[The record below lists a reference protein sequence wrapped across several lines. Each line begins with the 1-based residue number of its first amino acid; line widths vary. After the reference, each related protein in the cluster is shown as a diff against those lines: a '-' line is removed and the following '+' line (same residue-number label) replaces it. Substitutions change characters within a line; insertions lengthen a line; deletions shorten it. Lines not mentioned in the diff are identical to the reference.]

1 MSEPAGRPAPERLLV
16 RDRGSFRDPA
26 GFVFQ
31 RDGELYR
38 QVNRWF
44 ADRYDRVAASGLY
57 RSLHEAGLLIG
68 HREVAVDL
76 AASPEAHR
84 VLAPERIPFTSYPY
98 EWCFGQLKDA
108 ALTTLRAQQV
118 SLEHGMTLRDASGY
132 NVQFQRGRPVLI
144 DTLSFEPVHEGRPW
158 VAYAQ
163 FCQHFLAPL
172 ALMSARDVR
181 LAGLLRVHLDGIPLD
196 LAARLLPG
204 RARLRPSLAL
214 HLVAHARAQR
224 RHAGSPAGQDGRRF
238 SLRAFRGLI
247 ESLQRAV
254 QGLDWEPPASVW
266 TDYYGRCHTYA
277 EETSARKAELVGAFL
292 DRAAPRTV
300 WDLGANTGRYSRMA
314 AERGAF
320 TVSIDSDPGAIEA
333 SYREASRTGETGIL
347 PLVIDLANPSP
358 PSGWAH
364 QERAALVDRGPADL
378 VMALA
383 LVHHLAI
390 GNNVPLDRLADLLA
404 DVGPWAIVEF
414 VPREDPQVAELLA
427 TREDVFTDYSA
438 EGFEGAVDRRFAV
451 EHREHLPGSTRQL
464 YLLRRRS

>member
-1 MSEPAGRPAPERLLV
+1 MSEPAGRPAPQRLLL

-31 RDGELYR
+31 RDGVLYR

-44 ADRYDRVAASGLY
+44 AERYERVSASGLY
-57 RSLHEAGLLIG
+57 GSLRGAGLLIG
-68 HREVAVDL
+68 HREVTMDL
-76 AASPEAHR
+76 AVSPEAHR
-84 VLAPERIPFTSYPY
+84 VLEPERIPFVSYPY

-108 ALTTLRAQQV
+108 ALTTLRAQQMA
-118 SLEHGMTLRDASGY
+118 LDRGMTLRDASGY
-132 NVQFQRGRPVLI
+132 NVQFLEGRPVLI
-144 DTLSFEPVHEGRPW
+144 DTLSFEPLREGRPW

-172 ALMSARDVR
+172 ALMSSRDVR

-196 LAARLLPG
+196 LASRLLPR

-224 RHAGSPAGQDGRRF
+224 RHAGRGVGEDGRRF

-247 ESLQRAV
+247 ESLEGAV

-266 TDYYGRCHTYA
+266 TDYYGQCHTYA
-277 EETSARKAELVGAFL
+277 EKASERKAGTVGTFL
-292 DRAAPRTV
+292 DRVGPRTV
-300 WDLGANTGRYSRMA
+300 WDLGANTGRFSRMA
-314 AERGAF
+314 AERGAY
-320 TVSIDSDPGAIEA
+320 TVSIDSDHGVIEA
-333 SYREASRTGETGIL
+333 SYREVRRSAESGIL
-347 PLVIDLANPSP
+347 PLWIDLANPSP
-358 PSGWAH
+358 SSGWAH

-390 GNNVPLDRLADLLA
+390 GNNVPLDRLADFLA
-404 DVGPWAIVEF
+404 DVGRWAIVEF

-427 TREDVFTDYSA
+427 AREDVFTDYSV
-438 EGFEGAVDRRFAV
+438 EGFERAVGRRFDL
-451 EHREHLPGSTRQL
+451 ERREHLPGSSRTL
-464 YLLRRRS
+464 YLLRRRP